1 MVSYVSWGANIL
13 LFVAGCFLAANTVN
27 AVFAAMLTRPS
38 GPVVE
43 RDAPT
48 DNEARTWAQRQVIL
62 DRNLFHSSTVDPP
75 ILDELEEDVEPTQL
89 PLDLLGTAAGDDPA
103 LAWAAITDRET
114 RETLIV
120 SLGDVLKEKAKVIRI
135 ERRRVLLSEG
145 GARRELTFGDAPPAA
160 QPVRRS
166 PRTAARR
173 TPRRTPMNR
182 VAVPRRDVEAALA
195 NPSDLLSQARFLPKQ
210 EDGELIGIEV
220 NAIKSGS
227 VLSDVGLENGDLIT
241 EFNGVP
247 VSSPE
252 ESGRL
257 IQELGDAD
265 EISLVVEG
273 PDGQTR
279 TIVVDPNG

>member
-38 GPVVE
+38 GPVVA

-75 ILDELEEDVEPTQL
+75 ILDELEEDVEPTRL

-195 NPSDLLSQARFLPKQ
+195 PKQ

-265 EISLVVEG
+265 EINLVVEG